1 MKAAQPRK
9 PGPQMVKVAKGNK
22 KRTFEQTNLKMDE
35 MDDQGLSLQQK
46 LERVLQFMKLRS
58 KD

>member
-1 MKAAQPRK
+1 
-9 PGPQMVKVAKGNK
+9 MVKVAKGNK